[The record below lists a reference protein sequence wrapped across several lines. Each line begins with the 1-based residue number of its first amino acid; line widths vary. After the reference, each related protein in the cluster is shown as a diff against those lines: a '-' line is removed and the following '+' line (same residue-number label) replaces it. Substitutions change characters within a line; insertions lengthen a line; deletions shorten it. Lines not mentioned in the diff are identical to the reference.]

1 VVMFRG
7 TFQSGYLS
15 LLYSG
20 GSDPLQLW
28 TRTVVGEG
36 TISIVDDDILAAPVV
51 ELRGQVPEASIVSG
65 PLGITLPIL
74 VLQIRP
80 IDMHHVSFEV
90 ALTDGG
96 GVRRRLRA
104 STFQSTVRSKT
115 AITTMPLVLD
125 APNDWNL
132 IVLDLTALVRRAYGS
147 TFSAVDSVQLHAACR
162 LRRIF
167 FAERVPQEWP
177 AALQLYRPFLS

>member
-1 VVMFRG
+1 MFRG

-15 LLYSG
+15 LLYGG

-28 TRTVVGEG
+28 SRSVAGEG
-36 TISIVDDDILAAPVV
+36 AISIVDDDILVAPVV
-51 ELRGQVPEASIVSG
+51 ELRGQVSEASLSCG
-65 PLGITLPIL
+65 PLAITLPIL

-80 IDMHHVSFEV
+80 NDRHHVSIEV

-96 GVRRRLRA
+96 GVKRRLRA
-104 STFQSTVRSKT
+104 STFQSIVRAKS

-132 IVLDLTALVRRAYGS
+132 IVLDLAALVRRAYGS
-147 TFSAVDSVQLHAACR
+147 SFNAVDSVH
-162 LRRIF
+162 IF
-167 FAERVPQEWP
+167 FAERVPPEWP
-177 AALQLYRPFLS
+177 AALQLYRPSSES